1 MQFTQI
7 NPYFFACD
15 QEWDAMPEH
24 GGGRLCEA
32 CNRTLIDFTRL
43 SEQEILTLQIANDF
57 KLCGS
62 YTRTQIDR
70 IQRYHLLQESKR
82 KTPWLVSL
90 LMGGSVLAPVL
101 SNAQFPF
108 ATDSL
113 ITQSPDIPGVPG
125 NIQLPLLTTKNL
137 SLDSIYV
144 SGTVIDINSGE
155 TLPFAIIR
163 IEGIEGQTFSDIDG
177 RFELTLV
184 AKDISYN
191 MNVWLEGYKDSTV
204 LLSQTNIQNKIIEL
218 EPLNFFVEACRLEL
232 SERIQGG
239 PGMVIIKEYKPYSMK
254 FPAKVWLNPAYWYG
268 LTKRAISIL
277 IRKQKDKKLGTNP
290 THNQ

>member
-24 GGGRLCEA
+24 GEGRLCEA
-32 CNRTLIDFTRL
+32 CDRTLIDFTSL
-43 SEQEILTLQIANDF
+43 SEQEILNLQIANDF

-70 IQRYHLLQESKR
+70 IHRYHLLQESKR

-90 LMGGSVLAPVL
+90 LMGGGVLAPVL
-101 SNAQFPF
+101 SNAQAPF

-113 ITQSPDIPGVPG
+113 ITQSPAIPGVPG
-125 NIQLPLLTTKNL
+125 NIQLPLLTTKNI

-144 SGTVIDINSGE
+144 SGTVVDINSGE

-163 IEGIEGQTFSDIDG
+163 IEGVEGQTFSDIDG
-177 RFELTLV
+177 RFELALP
-184 AKDISYN
+184 AKQATYN
-191 MNVWLEGYKDSTV
+191 INVWLEGYKDSTV
-204 LLSQTNIQNKIIEL
+204 VLSQTNIQNKVIEL
-218 EPLNFFVEACRLEL
+218 EPLDFFVETCRPEF
-232 SERIQGG
+232 RYQGG
-239 PGMVIIKEYKPYSMK
+239 GPTSITVIEFDPYSMK
-254 FPAKVWLNPAYWYG
+254 YPAKVWLNPAYWYG
-268 LTKRAISIL
+268 LSKRAISIL
-277 IRKQKDKKLGTNP
+277 IRKQREKKQGANP
-290 THNQ
+290 THNP